1 MKIIRTCLA
10 ALLAATAVSAMAQ
23 QPAPFAQGDP
33 HKGEKL
39 VTKDCES
46 CHASK
51 FGGDANAIYLRK
63 DRRVK
68 SASQLLSQVT
78 MCNTQLNSGF
88 FPDDEK
94 DVAAYLN
101 QRYYHFEP

>member
-1 MKIIRTCLA
+1 MKTIRTCIAAFLA
-10 ALLAATAVSAMAQ
+10 AIAVTAMAQ
-23 QPAPFAQGDP
+23 QPAPFAKGDP

-51 FGGDANAIYLRK
+51 FGGDPNAIYTRK

-78 MCNTQLNSGF
+78 MCNTQLNAGF

-101 QRYYHFEP
+101 QQYYHFDK

>member
-10 ALLAATAVSAMAQ
+10 ALLAATAITAMAQ
-23 QPAPFAQGDP
+23 QPAPFANADP

-39 VTKDCES
+39 VDKNCQS

-51 FGGDANAIYLRK
+51 FGGDPDAIYTRK

-78 MCNTQLNSGF
+78 MCNTQLSSGF
-88 FPDDEK
+88 FPDEEK

-101 QRYYHFEP
+101 QRYYHFKP

>member
-1 MKIIRTCLA
+1 MKIKYACLA
-10 ALLAATAVSAMAQ
+10 ALLATTAATAVAQ

-51 FGGDANAIYLRK
+51 FGGDPNAIYLRK

-101 QRYYHFEP
+101 QRYYHFKP

>member
-1 MKIIRTCLA
+1 MKTIRTCFA
-10 ALLAATAVSAMAQ
+10 ALLAATAVTALAQ
-23 QPAPFAQGDP
+23 QPAPFAKADP
-33 HKGEKL
+33 HKGEQL

-46 CHASK
+46 CHAKK
-51 FGGDANAIYLRK
+51 FGGDPNAIYLRK
-63 DRRVK
+63 DRRVT

-88 FPDDEK
+88 FPDEEK

-101 QRYYHFEP
+101 EHYYHFKK

>member
-1 MKIIRTCLA
+1 MIIRICVT
-10 ALLAATAVSAMAQ
+10 ALLAAFAATASAQ
-23 QPAPFAQGDP
+23 QPAPFANADP

-39 VTKDCES
+39 VTKDCQS

-51 FGGDANAIYLRK
+51 FGGNPDAIYTRK

-88 FPDDEK
+88 FPDEEK

-101 QRYYHFEP
+101 QHYYHFKP

>member
-1 MKIIRTCLA
+1 MTTIRLCIATL
-10 ALLAATAVSAMAQ
+10 LLATAASAVAQ
-23 QPAPFAQGDP
+23 QPAPFAKGDVQL
-33 HKGEKL
+33 GQKL
-39 VTKDCES
+39 VDKDCQS

-51 FGGDANAIYLRK
+51 FGGDPDAIYLRK
-63 DRRVK
+63 DHRVK

-101 QRYYHFEP
+101 QHYYHFKQ